1 MCGPRGKRRNKV
13 GSVERVTWGAP
24 SLWINLFPVYWGRVS
39 GFFKENGI
47 DLKVKYLHGG
57 PELAE
62 AVRKG
67 SIRIGNMGVPPFLKA
82 FSEGLPAK
90 IIGSTAIQ
98 RLDSY
103 LVSQREIERI
113 ADLRGKR
120 VGVLSVGSCDSYFL
134 RRIMEKD
141 GMSSDVDTKVVPLK
155 ESYGKLS
162 EILSGRVDATFMVEP
177 HVTLGES
184 QGMLKVL
191 AHVADYFPKYQ
202 WGILFAREDLLTE
215 NRGMVNRVLDAY
227 RRSAKSIKEGPEETT
242 AYGSRLFRMKKA
254 VFRKALDRSLPNWEG
269 EGKLDREGLRN
280 AIRIQREMGAIPRDI
295 DVEELV
301 DR

>member
-1 MCGPRGKRRNKV
+1 MSPGPAK
-13 GSVERVTWGAP
+13 SVITWGAP
-24 SLWINLFPVYWGRVS
+24 SLWINLFPIYWGRLR
-39 GFFKENGI
+39 GFFRENGI
-47 DLKVKYLHGG
+47 DLKVKYFHGG
-57 PELAE
+57 PELVE

-90 IIGSTAIQ
+90 IIGSSAIQ

-103 LVSQREIERI
+103 LVSQPEIERI
-113 ADLRGKR
+113 TDLKGKK
-120 VGVLSVGSCDSYFL
+120 VGALSVGSCDSYFL
-134 RRIMEKD
+134 RQILEKV
-141 GMSSDVDTKVVPLK
+141 GMSPADTEVVPLK

-177 HVTLGES
+177 QVTLGES
-184 QGMLKVL
+184 QGIIKVL

-202 WGILFAREDLLTE
+202 WGILFARVDLLKE
-215 NRGMVNRVLDAY
+215 NREVVNRVLNAY

-254 VFRKALDRSLPNWEG
+254 VFRKALDRSLPNWET
-269 EGKLDREGLRN
+269 EGKIDREGLRN

-295 DVEELV
+295 AVEELV
-301 DR
+301 DQ